1 MEVLEKMFF
10 RVNHDE
16 IRVHHDEF
24 RAMQIEIRG
33 MKLGTNRVL

>member
-1 MEVLEKMFF
+1 MEVLEKMLF

-16 IRVHHDEF
+16 IRVQHDEF
-24 RAMQIEIRG
+24 RAMQTEIRG